1 MPMVRSPPLS
11 GPLVCVLGVSQPDD
25 NWRPDLPCLGGAL
38 IMDGIAP
45 RDPFLRSPS
54 TFCAGGGCCAKP
66 LEGEGNLR
74 RRVASGRGTRSAR
87 SDEILDAVVEVE
99 VAQA

>member
-11 GPLVCVLGVSQPDD
+11 GPLVCVLGVSKPDD

-54 TFCAGGGCCAKP
+54 TFCAGGFLCRRGVLCKAP
-66 LEGEGNLR
+66 RGGGESAAPRGERPWHSINPR
-74 RRVASGRGTRSAR
+74 R
-87 SDEILDAVVEVE
+87 
-99 VAQA
+99 